1 MPVFSVS
8 ALGALDTCH
17 RDRAVRALVPA
28 LHALTD
34 GQRDA
39 LGSVLGALTSL

>member
-1 MPVFSVS
+1 MPVSSVS
-8 ALGALDTCH
+8 VPDH
-17 RDRAVRALVPA
+17 DRAVRALVPA

>member
-8 ALGALDTCH
+8 VQDH
-17 RDRAVRALVPA
+17 DRVIPALVPA

-34 GQRDA
+34 GQQDA
-39 LGSVLGALTSL
+39 LGSVLGALKASTRRH